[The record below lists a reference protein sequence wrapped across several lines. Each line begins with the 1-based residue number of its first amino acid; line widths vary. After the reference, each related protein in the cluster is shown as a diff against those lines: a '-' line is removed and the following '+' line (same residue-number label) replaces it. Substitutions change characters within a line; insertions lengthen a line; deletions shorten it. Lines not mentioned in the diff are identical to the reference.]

1 MMLPICCR
9 LALVFVQRRAEKLAA
24 YRRKMVAEND
34 RRQRASLGF
43 SRD

>member
-1 MMLPICCR
+1 M
-9 LALVFVQRRAEKLAA
+9 ALNFVQRRAEKLAA
-24 YRRKMVAEND
+24 YRRKMVTEND